1 MKIHAIYCNHCKNT
15 IYSRARHDMRSCTCK
30 TVAVDGGFDY
40 SKISFKEDGD
50 FQRITIE
57 VDTTKDQLF
66 EDWNTNVNKFGLIKE
81 NKQ

>member
-1 MKIHAIYCNHCKNT
+1 
-15 IYSRARHDMRSCTCK
+15 MRSCSCK

-40 SKISFKEDGD
+40 SKISFKGDGD
-50 FQRITIE
+50 FQRVTIE
-57 VDTTKDQLF
+57 VDATKDQLF